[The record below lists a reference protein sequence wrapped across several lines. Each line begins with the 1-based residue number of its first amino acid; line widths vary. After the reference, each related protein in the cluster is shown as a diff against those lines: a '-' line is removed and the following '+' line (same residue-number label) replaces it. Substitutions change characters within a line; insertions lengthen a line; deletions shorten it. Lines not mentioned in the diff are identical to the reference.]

1 VLTDFIGPRDSS
13 VTRRIKGHN
22 PKSPEDDANS
32 SDLYIRLST
41 QRKLRKVRNTVYEDP
56 GNPFDFDAFDVSYSP
71 STSQETLTNAHTI
84 NYDQP
89 HHWAGNE
96 SQPSHGPESRTIHS
110 TLSNPFDLANLQNPN
125 TCNSQRD
132 TIRTSSRYPRRS
144 MSVDIGFIPTTRCS
158 MERDEL
164 PDSDQRRTG
173 DIPLLHT
180 RHHPSGTIFTAES
193 KRDSRFYDFYDD
205 LLAEYGVGK
214 DTDVDC
220 GWVDYRLMMMT
231 V

>member
-1 VLTDFIGPRDSS
+1 
-13 VTRRIKGHN
+13 
-22 PKSPEDDANS
+22 
-32 SDLYIRLST
+32 
-41 QRKLRKVRNTVYEDP
+41 
-56 GNPFDFDAFDVSYSP
+56 
-71 STSQETLTNAHTI
+71 
-84 NYDQP
+84 
-89 HHWAGNE
+89 
-96 SQPSHGPESRTIHS
+96 
-110 TLSNPFDLANLQNPN
+110 
-125 TCNSQRD
+125 
-132 TIRTSSRYPRRS
+132 